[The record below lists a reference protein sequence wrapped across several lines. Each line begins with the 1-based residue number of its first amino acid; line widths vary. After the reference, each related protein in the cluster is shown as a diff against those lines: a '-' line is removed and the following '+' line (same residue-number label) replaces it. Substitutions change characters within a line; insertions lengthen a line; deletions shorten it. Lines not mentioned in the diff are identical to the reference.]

1 MQFGYRA
8 IWIFY
13 RALVFPTHRNRQE
26 KNIFPVSDK
35 SHHPLRV
42 RCIHRQI
49 NGKYLNHL
57 STTSA
62 LAGLSM
68 YFLGLWVFCRYLYGD
83 REELLSS
90 PLMESSVNI
99 AVNLSSPFIR
109 WRWWR
114 YIVRM
119 ILLSI
124 QIFSVLP
131 FSFHKDWK
139 EGGTEKGEEII
150 VSRSISR
157 FFTALLSYP
166 CANIY
171 QNISGA
177 LVNIDWIRC
186 LIFCPNSPV

>member
-1 MQFGYRA
+1 M
-8 IWIFY
+8 
-13 RALVFPTHRNRQE
+13 
-26 KNIFPVSDK
+26 
-35 SHHPLRV
+35 
-42 RCIHRQI
+42 CIHRQI

-68 YFLGLWVFCRYLYGD
+68 YFLGLWLFCRYLYGG
-83 REELLSS
+83 REELLSP
-90 PLMESSVNI
+90 PLMESSINL
-99 AVNLSSPFIR
+99 AVNLNSPFIR

-119 ILLSI
+119 MLLSI

-131 FSFHKDWK
+131 FPFIRIGKK
-139 EGGTEKGEEII
+139 GVTEKGEEVI

-157 FFTALLSYP
+157 FFTALLSYS

-171 QNISGA
+171 QNISSA